1 MQPSKTGGLSM
12 SHLRKVITILI
23 IAFSFA
29 LPAWARAERDISK
42 TTLENGLTVILEE
55 DHSAPVVAFQMWVK
69 VGSADENENEA
80 GIAHVFEHML
90 FKGTEKRGLGDIAR
104 EVEGAGGDINA
115 YTSYDNTVYFL
126 AVPSRNFSSGLDVI
140 SDAIQNSAFDPV
152 ELEKELEVVLEE
164 IRRGEDVPGRKLFK
178 KLLSTAYTL
187 HPYKRPVIGF
197 EKTVRALTRDY
208 ILDFFKKWYVPNNM
222 TLVVV
227 GDFDKDNALSEIK
240 TSFKEFKKN
249 PDPHTPRPVEPS
261 QRQTRAAILSE
272 QITETHLSLA
282 FHIPELKHEDT
293 YAMDVL
299 AIVLGQGAGS
309 RLYKKLKIENE
320 LVHSISASAMTPKE
334 PGIFFIDA
342 TLEAKNAEKTLEE
355 IKGEIERL
363 AYEGPDSAELENAKI
378 NLESEFIYSRESMQG
393 KASQLGYYETIS
405 GDLAF
410 EKKYVEGIRK
420 VTSAD
425 IKSVIGRYLDSDN
438 MTVAVLLPEKEKG
451 VLTEKGLI
459 ELVKRSEEKARKT
472 YAKALETGDITK
484 VKLENGITLIVK
496 EDHSNETVAFYASFP
511 GGLRYETPATNG
523 LGNFIAGMLTRGT
536 EKRTREELVRELE
549 GMAGGI
555 GGFSGRNTTGVSAK
569 FLSRNFHK
577 GLEIL
582 ADVIANPTFPEDEI
596 EKLRKDILASIKRQE
611 DNLTGYTFKLL
622 QKTLY
627 KEHPYGMPASGE
639 VETVSAFTREDLI
652 SHYKKVLVP
661 ERMVFAIVG
670 DINKDRAIEKV
681 KEVFKD
687 FKGKADVQEPVL
699 PMEERQKDIRT
710 TGDVKEKA
718 QTNIGIGF
726 FGTTILGEDRYAMS
740 ILSGVLSSQ
749 GGRLFVELRDK
760 LSLAY
765 AVGAFS
771 RSGVEPGIFAVYIG
785 CAPEKKD
792 EAIDGIMRELKK
804 VITEKITEEEIQ
816 RAKNALVGGYEI
828 GLQNVSSQASDMA
841 NNELF
846 GLGHDYFQRYPA
858 KIEAVTGEDILN
870 IARKYITLDAYTI
883 SIVGPQVVN

>member
-1 MQPSKTGGLSM
+1 MF
-12 SHLRKVITILI
+12 HFRNAITILF
-23 IAFSFA
+23 IALLIA
-29 LPAWARAERDISK
+29 LPSGVRAERNISK

-69 VGSADENENEA
+69 VGSADESENEA

-90 FKGTEKRGLGDIAR
+90 FKGTDKRGVGEIAR

-115 YTSYDNTVYFL
+115 FTSYDNTVYFL

-152 ELEKELEVVLEE
+152 ELKKELEVVLEE
-164 IRRGEDVPGRKLFK
+164 IRRGEDMPRRKLFK
-178 KLLSTAYTL
+178 KLLSTAYTR
-187 HPYKRPVIGF
+187 HSYKRPVIGF
-197 EKTVRALTRDY
+197 EGTVKSLTRDY

-227 GDFDKDNALSEIK
+227 GDFDKQNALSEIK
-240 TSFKEFKKN
+240 NSFKEFKKS
-249 PDPHTPRPVEPS
+249 PDPHTPRPVEPP
-261 QRQTRAAILSE
+261 QDQTRAVILSE
-272 QITETHLSLA
+272 QVTETHLSLA
-282 FHIPELKHEDT
+282 LHIPELKHEDT
-293 YAMDVL
+293 YALDVL

-309 RLYKKLKIENE
+309 RLYKKIKIENE

-342 TLEAKNAEKTLEE
+342 TLEAKNVEKTLEE
-355 IKGEIERL
+355 IKGEIEKL

-378 NLESEFIYSRESMQG
+378 NLESDFIYSRESMQG

-410 EKKYVEGIRK
+410 ERKYVAGIRK

-425 IKSVIGRYLDSDN
+425 IKSAIGRYLDSNN
-438 MTVAVLLPEKEKG
+438 MTVAVLLPENEKG
-451 VLTEKGLI
+451 VLMEKGLI
-459 ELVKRSEEKARKT
+459 ELVKRSEENARKT
-472 YAKALETGDITK
+472 YTKALEAGDIIK

-496 EDHSNETVAFYASFP
+496 EDHSNETVAFYAAFP
-511 GGLRYETPATNG
+511 GGLRYEMPATNG

-555 GGFSGRNTTGVSAK
+555 SGFSGRNTAGVSAK

-582 ADVIANPTFPEDEI
+582 ADVIGNPTFPEDEI
-596 EKLRKDILASIKRQE
+596 EKLRKDIIASIKRQE

-639 VETVSAFTREDLI
+639 VETVSTFTREDLI
-652 SHYKKVLVP
+652 SHYKKVFVP
-661 ERMVFAIVG
+661 KRMVFAIVG
-670 DINKDRAIEKV
+670 DINKDHAIEKV
-681 KEVFKD
+681 KELFKD
-687 FKGKADVQEPVL
+687 FGGKPRPAPEVQEPTL
-699 PMEERQKDIRT
+699 PIEERQEDIRT

-726 FGTTILGEDRYAMS
+726 LGTTISGEDRYAMR
-740 ILSGVLSSQ
+740 ILSEVLSSQ

-771 RSGVEPGIFAVYIG
+771 RPGVEPGMFALYIG

-792 EAIDGIMRELKK
+792 EAIEGIMRELKK
-804 VITEKITEEEIQ
+804 VLTEKITEEEIQ
-816 RAKNALVGGYEI
+816 RAKSALVGGYEI

-846 GLGHDYFQRYPA
+846 GLGHDYFKRYPA
-858 KIEAVTGEDILN
+858 KIEAVSAEDILKT
-870 IARKYITLDAYTI
+870 ARKYITLEAYTI
-883 SIVGPQVVN
+883 SIVGPEG